1 MFSAFASRM
10 IQQNSTPLH
19 RALSRWKILWEELIS
34 QTSNKGEMELAGFMA
49 SANELWLVAKA
60 ILRNNSE
67 EYFSLFDGQSLQPFN
82 ELFPSII
89 DMDDQWEWK
98 FDFSTLIPA
107 WRKSCLSEPLFRE
120 YPLLNADW
128 LPRKAIP
135 AKWISHY
142 VRSGTDNGQDGPW
155 GHPSKERKPQ
165 NKQFTSHTLGDKL
178 QDSPE

>member
-1 MFSAFASRM
+1 VMFSAFASRM

-89 DMDDQWEWK
+89 DMDDQ
-98 FDFSTLIPA
+98 
-107 WRKSCLSEPLFRE
+107 
-120 YPLLNADW
+120 
-128 LPRKAIP
+128 
-135 AKWISHY
+135 
-142 VRSGTDNGQDGPW
+142 
-155 GHPSKERKPQ
+155 
-165 NKQFTSHTLGDKL
+165 
-178 QDSPE
+178 